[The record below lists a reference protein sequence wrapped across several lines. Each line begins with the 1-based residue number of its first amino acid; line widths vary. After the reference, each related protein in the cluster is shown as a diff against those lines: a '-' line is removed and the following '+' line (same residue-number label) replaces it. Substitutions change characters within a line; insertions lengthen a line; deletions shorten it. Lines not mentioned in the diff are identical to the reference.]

1 MRKRQYHHARRTR
14 QLKHLIKKVMRLSN
28 TKHSRDL
35 AANYIQ
41 SLKDILQEGISI
53 TWGIRRK
60 LLTLSGLSLLA
71 LTPLQAQFQLTPIE
85 DRSFNLWDGVNQDSI
100 VVLDQYFIDTD
111 LDGDMD
117 AFYSGFPNLLTFGQ
131 FSFRTYFQE
140 NTSTENLIRF
150 DEPQELDYADTST
163 LPIISDWIPTA
174 ADLDGD
180 GDYDLYYTSTENT
193 NPPTFFLKI
202 SENTSSDPNSF
213 SFLEPDS
220 IRILEYRVDNVD
232 NVDIFSR
239 PQFSDL
245 DQDGDKD
252 LFIPISGYE
261 SYEYYSSHFLYYENN
276 GSEGLFPFDTSARV
290 NPFSL
295 DNVTDNMVLEDQT
308 NKPLITLFI
317 DVDKDGDDDLITAS
331 YVSEYDSQSYNY
343 YGTFKVFYFENEG
356 GDTASFSPQ
365 RNDIVEYPRIGTV
378 EDTMIWAYP
387 GFTDIDGDGD
397 LDALPRLIFNENP
410 TFNNWDFRSL
420 SFFQENLAGE
430 ANLISGKVFL
440 DSNQDDNYN
449 AGDFPLAGR
458 EIFLNEGEYILQS
471 DDGGDFVFY
480 LRNGNHILST
490 NPPAA
495 WQSTPEIHNFN
506 LSGSPDT
513 LEANFAWTP
522 DAIERDLRIDGIG
535 VTATRFGFNASYR
548 IKLTNEGTTVE
559 SGTIYAYFDDGL
571 IYENASPEPDQING
585 SNLEW
590 EFSDL
595 LPLESRWTEVN
606 MNISTTLNSIGDTMC
621 SDFIVDPYDG
631 DLSRYNNS
639 DTLCQIITGAVDPN
653 DKLVQPL
660 GTTPE
665 GIVSPDTDL
674 FSYTI
679 RFQNTGTDTAFR
691 VIIIDQLDEHF
702 DLSTFEMVA
711 SSHPYDME
719 VDSNR
724 VATWTLDNILLPD
737 SNVNVEGSNGFL
749 QYDIRPLANQPIGTQ
764 FTNEADIYFDFNDPV
779 RTNRTLNTFDIT
791 LGLGIDQIL
800 EFKLY
805 PNPSAEKAILT
816 FENNTRSKAILE
828 VYDLT
833 GKLVLLDEQYGEA
846 FDIDRTSLP
855 GGTYTFR
862 LSVNGL
868 KGAGKLLFVD

>member
-1 MRKRQYHHARRTR
+1 
-14 QLKHLIKKVMRLSN
+14 LIKRVMRLSN

-35 AANYIQ
+35 AENYIQ
-41 SLKDILQEGISI
+41 TLKDILQEGFSIS
-53 TWGIRRK
+53 WGIRRK
-60 LLTLSGLSLLA
+60 LLALSSLGLLA
-71 LTPLQAQFQLTPIE
+71 LSPLQAQFQLAPIE
-85 DRSFNLWDGVNQDSI
+85 DMSFNLWNGIGADSI
-100 VVLDQYFIDTD
+100 VVLEQYFIDTD

-117 AFYSGFPNLLTFGQ
+117 AFYSGISSLAIQ
-131 FSFRTYFQE
+131 QIRFRTYFQE
-140 NTSTENLIRF
+140 NISTENLIRF
-150 DEPQELDYADTST
+150 DERQELDYADTSVFS
-163 LPIISDWIPTA
+163 INSDWIPTA

-193 NPPTFFLKI
+193 NPPTFFMKV

-213 SFLEPDS
+213 NFLEPDS
-220 IRILEYRVDNVD
+220 IRILDDRVDNVD
-232 NVDIFSR
+232 ILSR
-239 PQFSDL
+239 PQFSDI
-245 DQDGDKD
+245 DNDGDKD
-252 LFIPISGYE
+252 LFIPMSGYE
-261 SYEYYSSHFLYYENN
+261 SYEYYSSHFLYYENI
-276 GSEGLFPFDTSARV
+276 GSEGLFPFDTSASV

-295 DNVTDNMVLEDQT
+295 DNVTDNMVLENQL

-317 DVDKDGDDDLITAS
+317 DVDKDGDDDLITTS
-331 YVSEYDSQSYNY
+331 YVSEYNSQTYYY
-343 YGTFKVFYFENEG
+343 YGSFKTFYFENTG
-356 GDTASFSPQ
+356 DDTAYFSPQ
-365 RNDIVEYPRIGTV
+365 INNIVEYPMIGTIQ
-378 EDTMIWAYP
+378 DTLIWAYP

-397 LDALPRLIFNENP
+397 LDALPRLIFDENP
-410 TFNNWDFRSL
+410 IFTGWDFKST
-420 SFFQENLAGE
+420 SFFQENLVEE

-440 DSNQDDNYN
+440 DSNQDGNYN
-449 AGDFPLAGR
+449 DGDFALAGR
-458 EIFLNEGEYILQS
+458 EVFLNEGEYILQS
-471 DDGGDFVFY
+471 NEGGDFVLY
-480 LRNGNHILST
+480 VRNGNHVLTS
-490 NPPAA
+490 NPPPA
-495 WQSTPEIHNFN
+495 WNSTPEQHTFN
-506 LSGSPDT
+506 LSGTPDT

-522 DAIERDLRIDGIG
+522 AAIERDLRIDGIG
-535 VTATRFGFNASYR
+535 LTATRFGFDARYR

-559 SGTIYAYFDDGL
+559 SGTIRANFDDGL
-571 IYENASPEPDQING
+571 TYVDATPQPNLIDVSY
-585 SNLEW
+585 LEW
-590 EFSDL
+590 QFTNL
-595 LPLESRWTEVN
+595 IPLESRWTEVK
-606 MNISTTLNSIGDTMC
+606 MSISTSLNSIGDSLC
-621 SDFIVDPYDG
+621 SVFSVDPYDG

-665 GIVSPDTDL
+665 GIVSPATDL
-674 FSYTI
+674 FTYTI

-711 SSHPYDME
+711 SSHPYDLE

-724 VATWTLDNILLPD
+724 VTTWTLDNILLPD

-816 FENNTRSKAILE
+816 FENYTRSKAILE
-828 VYDLT
+828 IYDLN

-868 KGAGKLLFVD
+868 EGAGKLVFVD